1 MLIDVHTHIFPDK
14 IANSTIGVLQS
25 NSNHTAYTNG
35 TVDGLITA
43 MEKSNADISIALPVL
58 TKSTQFDSI
67 TKFAVEVNKRFENE
81 SRRIISFAGIHPK
94 CEDIDGKMKYLKELG
109 FLGVKIHPD
118 YQNAFIDDEGYI
130 EILNSAKK
138 YDLIVVTHAGVD
150 EGFKGEPV
158 KCTPDRV
165 LKVIEKTGHKKFVL
179 AHFGGNLMWE
189 EVLEKLAGKTVYF
202 DTAFTLNVINPEL
215 FKKILDKHGDDKV
228 LFATDSPWQDM
239 KNNAETLKSYN
250 LSKETEDKI
259 LYKNA
264 LKLLNLME
272 N

>member
-1 MLIDVHTHIFPDK
+1 MIIDFHTHIFPDK
-14 IANSTIGVLQS
+14 IANSTISVLQS

-35 TVDGLITA
+35 TVDGLIKA
-43 MEKSNADISIALPVL
+43 MEASSADISIALPVL
-58 TKSTQFDSI
+58 TKPTQFDSI
-67 TKFAVEVNKRFENE
+67 TKFALEVNKRFENE
-81 SRRIISFAGIHPK
+81 KRRIISFGGMHPK

-109 FLGVKIHPD
+109 FIGVKIHPD
-118 YQNAFIDDEGYI
+118 YQNTFVDDEGYI

-138 YDLIVVTHAGVD
+138 YDLVVVTHAGVD

-165 LKVIEKTGHKKFVL
+165 LNLIEKTKHKKFVL
-179 AHFGGNLMWE
+179 AHFGGNLLWE
-189 EVLEKLAGKTVYF
+189 EVFEKLAGKEVYF
-202 DTAFTLNVINPEL
+202 DTAFTLNVIDFKL

-228 LFATDSPWQDM
+228 LFATDSPWQDILT
-239 KNNAETLKSYN
+239 NVNILKSYE